1 MKILLIATLSVFFA
15 ESAYSL
21 SIETK
26 LTPVVVM
33 VLDVETQKPIQ
44 DVIVKNTDQSIKE
57 WGQNEA
63 DPEKRI
69 SNDGARKERLT
80 NDLGVVV
87 LFCSCQPKVGAD
99 KKYEVR
105 ITATFECSAK
115 GYDVKIAKLDT
126 PPPANELVG
135 VSCSPVVM
143 IYVSKSKT
151 K

>member
-1 MKILLIATLSVFFA
+1 MFLARSV
-15 ESAYSL
+15 YSL
-21 SIETK
+21 SLETK

-33 VLDVETQKPIQ
+33 VLDAETQKPIQ
-44 DVIVKNTDQSIKE
+44 DVTVKNTDQSIKE

-69 SNDGARKERLT
+69 FNDGARKERLT
-80 NDLGVVV
+80 NDLGVAV

-115 GYDVKIAKLDT
+115 GYDVKLANLDT

-135 VSCSPVVM
+135 ASCSPVVT
-143 IYVSKSKT
+143 IYMSRSRPK
-151 K
+151 